1 MLLVGVFLLAFGLSV
16 YRYFFHILGAVA
28 GIAGGL
34 ASRDALLGLNGLS
47 KHPMAATV
55 LIFSIFI
62 LIGMFLATR
71 FRKILAFLAGLG
83 AGAVLYR
90 AALSLWS
97 GSPPGPSVFHVQG
110 FGPMEL
116 LAGLTAAVLFVLF
129 ESVFALILTSAVG
142 AALCTL
148 VLGGR
153 WTFAVLMLIGV
164 VAQPLVSRRIVPS
177 PPGKGGNGGSRT
189 TTLMILLLV
198 LVLPAASRADLK
210 VRKVNPPGK
219 TVALENYDNKVVSG
233 SEDAVEK
240 NAREERLA
248 FLKAVEGGGEDSF
261 RRFLKNYPENP
272 LISGMTEARLYLD
285 AVEKDRVYA
294 CQDFIARYPDG
305 ELAGKCKHRISLF
318 RKWEHEL
325 EFGSEPVKAIR
336 FFGEYGDESA
346 VPLLVRRLSDPGLGP
361 EARASILKIG
371 PPALRMLMEVLISPL
386 QTISLKDEVVS
397 IIAEMEDITAIPAL
411 RTYVGSFHTE
421 AGGNALKTLEEMSG
435 R

>member
-1 MLLVGVFLLAFGLSV
+1 MDPVPISMLLVGVFLLAFGLSV

-97 GSPPGPSVFHVQG
+97 GAPPGPSVFHVQG

-210 VRKVNPPGK
+210 R
-219 TVALENYDNKVVSG
+219 
-233 SEDAVEK
+233 SEEHT
-240 NAREERLA
+240 
-248 FLKAVEGGGEDSF
+248 S
-261 RRFLKNYPENP
+261 
-272 LISGMTEARLYLD
+272 
-285 AVEKDRVYA
+285 
-294 CQDFIARYPDG
+294 
-305 ELAGKCKHRISLF
+305 ELQSH
-318 RKWEHEL
+318 
-325 EFGSEPVKAIR
+325 
-336 FFGEYGDESA
+336 
-346 VPLLVRRLSDPGLGP
+346 
-361 EARASILKIG
+361 
-371 PPALRMLMEVLISPL
+371 
-386 QTISLKDEVVS
+386 
-397 IIAEMEDITAIPAL
+397 
-411 RTYVGSFHTE
+411 
-421 AGGNALKTLEEMSG
+421 
-435 R
+435 